1 MEGIERI
8 KMLAS
13 EIKDEALLQIVNYLL
28 TREDMNEKYLNEEK
42 SLKQMVDF
50 IRKSAKEK
58 ANGKGWI
65 MLKDEDVYNYAIHY
79 FDETNES
86 LGLVTVKE
94 NKNTVAVAENI
105 ENEEQN
111 KTELQ
116 EKEVEVIAPQEK
128 NKKKKG
134 WVPEGQLSLFDLG
147 VM

>member
-1 MEGIERI
+1 MKGIERI
-8 KMLAS
+8 KVLAS
-13 EIKDEALLQIVNYLL
+13 EINDEALLQIVNYLL
-28 TREDMNEKYLNEEK
+28 TRIDMNDKYLNEEK
-42 SLKQMVDF
+42 SLKQMVEF
-50 IRKSAKEK
+50 IRKTAKEK
-58 ANGKGWI
+58 SKGQGWV

-79 FDETNES
+79 FDESNES
-86 LGLVTVKE
+86 LGLSTKKE
-94 NKNTVAVAENI
+94 NKNTAAVAENI

-116 EKEVEVIAPQEK
+116 EKEVEVTAPQEK

>member
-8 KMLAS
+8 KALAS

-28 TREDMNEKYLNEEK
+28 TRKDMNEKYLNEEK
-42 SLKQMVDF
+42 SLKQMVEF
-50 IRKSAKEK
+50 IRRSAKEK
-58 ANGKGWI
+58 SKGQGWI
-65 MLKDEDVYNYAIHY
+65 MIKDEEVYNYAIHY
-79 FDETNES
+79 FDESNEL
-86 LGLVTVKE
+86 LGLSTKKE
-94 NKNTVAVAENI
+94 NKNIAAVADTIKNKEK
-105 ENEEQN
+105 N

-116 EKEVEVIAPQEK
+116 EKEIEVAITQEK

>member
-28 TREDMNEKYLNEEK
+28 TRIDMSDKYLNEEK
-42 SLKQMVDF
+42 YLKQMVEF

-94 NKNTVAVAENI
+94 NKNISTIAEI
-105 ENEEQN
+105 SEKEDEN

-116 EKEVEVIAPQEK
+116 EKDVEVAILQEK
-128 NKKKKG
+128 KKKKKG

>member
-8 KMLAS
+8 KVLAS

-28 TREDMNEKYLNEEK
+28 TRKDMNDKYLNEEQ
-42 SLKQMVDF
+42 SLKQMVEF
-50 IRKSAKEK
+50 IRRSAKEK
-58 ANGKGWI
+58 SKGQGWI
-65 MLKDEDVYNYAIHY
+65 MMTDEEVYNYAIHY
-79 FDETNES
+79 FDESNES
-86 LGLVTVKE
+86 LGLTAKKE
-94 NKNTVAVAENI
+94 NKNIAAVAENI

-111 KTELQ
+111 KTKLQ
-116 EKEVEVIAPQEK
+116 EKEIKVAITQEK

>member
-8 KMLAS
+8 KVLAS

-28 TREDMNEKYLNEEK
+28 TRKDMNDKYLNEEK
-42 SLKQMVDF
+42 SLKQMVEF
-50 IRKSAKEK
+50 IRRSAKEK
-58 ANGKGWI
+58 SKGQGWI
-65 MLKDEDVYNYAIHY
+65 MMTDEEVYNYAIHY
-79 FDETNES
+79 FDESNES
-86 LGLVTVKE
+86 LGLTAKKE
-94 NKNTVAVAENI
+94 NKNIAAVAENI

-111 KTELQ
+111 KTKLQ
-116 EKEVEVIAPQEK
+116 EKEIKVAITQEK